1 MNSAEIIET
10 CRKRAGLSRVQLAD
24 KLGVNRSAIYAWE
37 RYVVS
42 PSTDTFIALCD
53 AMGFEVIV
61 KEKYEVYKKA
71 KYHK

>member
-10 CRKRAGLSRVQLAD
+10 CRGRAGMARAQLAD
-24 KLGVNRSAIYAWE
+24 KLGVNRSAIYGWE
-37 RYVVS
+37 RYGIS

-53 AMGFEVIV
+53 AMGFEIIV
-61 KEKYEVYKKA
+61 KPKYEVYKKA